1 MSCPLSLAYP
11 PTIPV
16 CSHILV
22 VFIWYTWFCQ
32 IIISLLIVE
41 LAIFSQIFDSLRKYL
56 VNVGCSWLWV
66 TTNFFMCLRRQL
78 GYWLAVCR
86 LLSISTNRNQQ
97 FFCCVRHKG
106 DQETRFF
113 KFIGLKAH
121 DTKLVASENS
131 AVIRFMCG
139 KAFQWALWKGHLSK
153 MWPRYSYRKVVL
165 F

>member
-1 MSCPLSLAYP
+1 M
-11 PTIPV
+11 
-16 CSHILV
+16 
-22 VFIWYTWFCQ
+22 
-32 IIISLLIVE
+32 
-41 LAIFSQIFDSLRKYL
+41 
-56 VNVGCSWLWV
+56 GCSWLWV

-131 AVIRFMCG
+131 AVIRFICG

-153 MWPRYSYRKVVL
+153 MWPRYSYRKVVFLKKKMFIGCLSLL
-165 F
+165 FFKYVCQVCTCDVTLCWCLHPEDNSSIYEWCMRNG